1 MLGLKAYG
9 KCCETITADMGLS
22 YQYNDLRLSC
32 ICRDLCKKTDLGF
45 VYQYN
50 DIKFSGMC
58 TVDGFDK
65 MPTFTVGL
73 ASEVADNTTV
83 RAKVTSN
90 GEVCGCFKT
99 TVSNKMTFNGAMTLD
114 AKNLNNG
121 NHKVGFGVEFLF

>member
-32 ICRDLCKKTDLGF
+32 ICRDLCKKADLGF

-65 MPTFTVGL
+65 MPTFAVGL
-73 ASEVADNTTV
+73 ASEVADNTIV
-83 RAKVTSN
+83 RAKVTSG
-90 GEVCGCFKT
+90 GEVSGCFKT
-99 TVSNKMTFNGAMTLD
+99 TVNNKITFNGTMTLD

-121 NHKVGFGVEFLF
+121 NHKVGFGMEFLF